1 MPMSVTRKL
10 EANRYFSKKKP
21 FFSFLVLFL
30 LLFPNV
36 GSAMQWDDVLEELK
50 KLDLGVDGRLRWE
63 YWSGLEA
70 QPNSQSDYNFVSL
83 RIRPYVKYPGEH
95 FVFFFQF
102 QYAGAFNLPENAVS
116 GPGSLYFGLSK
127 PDDAPQAT
135 DVLEFWMM
143 GKDLLV
149 DGLGFEVG
157 RLGIKGG
164 AETLYED
171 DKTLDWIKKVR
182 LSERLWG
189 TFDWTNVGRRYH
201 AVRAFYDTEQFRV
214 DGIAS
219 RLLAGGFDYNTAFE
233 ELDDVD
239 LFGGV
244 MTLKDDFL
252 IDNTDIRIYG
262 IYFRDDRDVAQTVTG
277 GTLGIPAVGAS
288 WAGAYPGIGPGTLD
302 MLVWGCYQWGDW
314 GATDH
319 SAYAVVAEG
328 GYKFQDLCL
337 QPWLRLGVA
346 LASGD
351 DDPEEGTHKSF
362 FGMVPTNHKW
372 YGYMDTTALSN
383 LINFYQQLIL
393 KPAEK
398 VVVQMDGYLFW
409 LHDSNDS
416 WYAGSGATSNDVFGF
431 VGGYNASSGT
441 TARLTDGEGFI
452 GGELDLTAK
461 YEASKYVGFEATY
474 GHFFGAAGAKA
485 VFSENGQ
492 GDWFSIQTVV
502 KF

>member
-1 MPMSVTRKL
+1 MRATRKVQ
-10 EANRYFSKKKP
+10 ANRYSSTKRPPILP
-21 FFSFLVLFL
+21 FFVLLFLV
-30 LLFPNV
+30 PDV
-36 GSAMQWDDVLEELK
+36 GSALQWDDVLVEFK
-50 KLDLGVDGRLRWE
+50 KLDLGVDGRFRWE
-63 YWSGLEA
+63 YWGGLEG
-70 QPNSQSDYNFVSL
+70 QPNSQSDYNFMSL
-83 RIRPYVKYPGEH
+83 RVRPYVKYPSEH
-95 FVFFFQF
+95 LVFFFQF

-116 GPGSLYFGLSK
+116 GPGSLYFSLSD

-157 RLGIKGG
+157 RLGIKDGL
-164 AETLYED
+164 ETLYED
-171 DKTLDWIKKVR
+171 EALNWVKKAR

-201 AVRAFYDTEQFRV
+201 AARAFYDTEQFRLDAV
-214 DGIAS
+214 AS
-219 RLLAGGFDYNTAFE
+219 KLLAGGFDYDTAFQ
-233 ELDDVD
+233 ELKDVEI
-239 LFGGV
+239 FGGFL
-244 MTLKDDFL
+244 TLKDDFL
-252 IDNTDIRIYG
+252 IDNTEIRIYG
-262 IYFRDDRDVAQTVTG
+262 IYFRDDRDVAKTVTG
-277 GTLGIPAVGAS
+277 GTLDIPAVGAS
-288 WAGAYPGIGPGTLD
+288 WAGVYPGLGPGTLD
-302 MLVWGCYQWGDW
+302 TLVWGCYQWGDW
-314 GATDH
+314 GTTGH

-328 GYKFQDLCL
+328 GYKFRDLCL

-346 LASGD
+346 HASGD

-362 FGMVPTNHKW
+362 FGMAPTNHKW

-398 VVVQMDGYLFW
+398 VTVQIDGHLFW
-409 LHDSNDS
+409 LHDTSDS

-431 VGGYNASSGT
+431 VGGHSVSSGT

-452 GGELDLTAK
+452 GGEMDLTAQ
-461 YEASKYVGFEATY
+461 YAVSKYLGFEATY

-485 VFSENGQ
+485 VFPENGH
-492 GDWFSIQTVV
+492 GDWFSVQTVV
-502 KF
+502 SF